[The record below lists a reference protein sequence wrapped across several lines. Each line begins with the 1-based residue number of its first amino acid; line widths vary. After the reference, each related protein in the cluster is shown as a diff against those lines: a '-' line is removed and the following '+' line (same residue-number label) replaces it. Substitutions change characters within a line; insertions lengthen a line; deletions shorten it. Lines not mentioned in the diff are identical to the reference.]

1 MNADIGGIGIRISLY
16 VSFLVTIFSSI
27 LGHFHQ
33 EKTAVKDIGTAQ
45 LTSMLS
51 LAFALLRSYTALTFW
66 QLMVAIMSLEVTSA
80 TVQMALSQKEILASR
95 WWVVLNSA
103 SQLFVQASLAIVIGV
118 SFPMSPAQKDPCQPC
133 VRAVWWGTF
142 DSCKQV
148 PWMFWIYWSM
158 RTLIALRSCAI
169 GLHHMHFYDLSE
181 RVAKGETT
189 TKKISW
195 SNSLLQRLTLTDPIK
210 STAMT
215 NSQTARIT
223 KTWSLEAFSRM
234 PATTLTDWILWTLP
248 AGVAISSME
257 RMLSLYDLSKPG
269 SITDWGQTT
278 TFMAVILG
286 LVARAV
292 YLFYAKLKRRSCLER
307 TKSSMEL
314 LKSSIARKNDLSAEN
329 FATFES
335 KWKSFQDIRKV
346 LEPVDCVR
354 RKLPDQVWYEH
365 VDLEKVE
372 AEFLRSAELNDVNG
386 LKEFA
391 SYIPDMSTAVDDMK
405 RTALH
410 KALDGNNIEAIE
422 TIMEIIAR
430 EPLPENPS
438 TTPGKNMEKLLTA
451 EDKMGRTPWKMI
463 MPDEPSQM
471 NKEVLEAFLRLKH
484 PVRNPDESPSVV
496 RIINM
501 VFTLPYPLV
510 IMKEWVK
517 TAEETQSLNRLED
530 AIIQAVGSDNCNHT
544 KEIELAT
551 ESIFEFCCWQ
561 YDEMTRTGFA
571 DRLFRAFVHSP
582 SRALVPMPPHIAL
595 RLAGFVQERRA
606 WAIECYTEI
615 ARIVAWKCQKSLEPI
630 KLLLEQHSKDS
641 QIEEQ
646 ILLGVI
652 PNYRLRHDIMTML
665 LDEWPDQVIVTPKVL
680 EACLADNSPCFVQLL
695 LEKCPHQIR
704 ITDSLLM
711 FAARNGMDRNGSVLM
726 WNVLIEKYRSQI
738 NMTPD
743 IFHAAVRS
751 IGGRH
756 PDVTTLF
763 RGFLKE
769 WPDVTRITSEVL
781 LALMRNSVPGFE
793 VMILF
798 SNLRYKEFGA
808 AINGEVIISM
818 VERGAFVEL
827 YVRSRP
833 LAQFFFK
840 RYPDE
845 CRASITDEV
854 LSKIENMKDGHSVAN
869 YFKAFRQGLVNDL
882 TIRLDLRPKFLNVDF
897 AKPVGRRTAEAIY
910 GWNGMAGR
918 HGSF

>member
-118 SFPMSPAQKDPCQPC
+118 SFPMSSAQQDPCQPC

-158 RTLIALRSCAI
+158 RTLITLRSCAI

-181 RVAKGETT
+181 RVAKGEKT
-189 TKKISW
+189 TKNISW
-195 SNSLLQRLTLTDPIK
+195 SNSLLQRLTLTDLIK
-210 STAMT
+210 STTMT

-314 LKSSIARKNDLSAEN
+314 LKSSIARKNDLSTED

-354 RKLPDQVWYEH
+354 KKLPDQVWYEH

-410 KALDGNNIEAIE
+410 KALDGNNNEAIE

-438 TTPGKNMEKLLTA
+438 TTPGKNIEKLLTA

-463 MPDEPSQM
+463 MPDKPSQI
-471 NKEVLEAFLRLKH
+471 NKEALEAFLHLKN
-484 PVRNPDESPSVV
+484 PVRHPDESSSVV
-496 RIINM
+496 QIINM
-501 VFTLPYPLV
+501 VFTLPYPLM

-517 TAEETQSLNRLED
+517 AAEETQSLNRLED
-530 AIIQAVGSDNCNHT
+530 AIIQAVGSDNFNHT

-561 YDEMTRTGFA
+561 CDEMSRTGFA

-595 RLAGFVQERRA
+595 RLAG
-606 WAIECYTEI
+606 
-615 ARIVAWKCQKSLEPI
+615 
-630 KLLLEQHSKDS
+630 
-641 QIEEQ
+641 
-646 ILLGVI
+646 
-652 PNYRLRHDIMTML
+652 
-665 LDEWPDQVIVTPKVL
+665 
-680 EACLADNSPCFVQLL
+680 
-695 LEKCPHQIR
+695 
-704 ITDSLLM
+704 
-711 FAARNGMDRNGSVLM
+711 
-726 WNVLIEKYRSQI
+726 
-738 NMTPD
+738 
-743 IFHAAVRS
+743 
-751 IGGRH
+751 
-756 PDVTTLF
+756 
-763 RGFLKE
+763 
-769 WPDVTRITSEVL
+769 
-781 LALMRNSVPGFE
+781 
-793 VMILF
+793 
-798 SNLRYKEFGA
+798 
-808 AINGEVIISM
+808 
-818 VERGAFVEL
+818 
-827 YVRSRP
+827 
-833 LAQFFFK
+833 
-840 RYPDE
+840 
-845 CRASITDEV
+845 ASITDEV

-869 YFKAFRQGLVNDL
+869 YFKAFRQGLINDL
-882 TIRLDLRPKFLNVDF
+882 TIGLGLHPKFLDVDL